1 MLFNYAAYGD
11 VKPND
16 YYNDLAQAFI
26 DEQWTNTAAK
36 TPENGGAIYEQA
48 DIGSAEYNEIEA
60 WVKASVGDVTSG
72 LKDSRDFLRMYFR
85 DIHHRCKRGQ
95 YYKFDDCI
103 WIVND
108 YSQFNGI
115 AQDVGVRRCN
125 NVMRII
131 DPMTGDVFSVPCVI
145 DYDMTS
151 PSTQVSRYVITPN
164 NHAIVKV
171 QGNDDTLRLFKI
183 NTRYMFGGRPFK
195 LCAYQNT
202 LNYSSTDEKPTYLEL
217 DLYLDEVHD
226 GDDIENGLAF
236 NETGAYSE
244 SVSEQE
250 LSDNLNK
257 LMGGV

>member
-1 MLFNYAAYGD
+1 MPFNYDAYGD
-11 VKPND
+11 AKPND
-16 YYNDLAQAFI
+16 YYDDLAQALI
-26 DEQWTNTAAK
+26 NEQWDNTAAK

-60 WVKASVGDVTSG
+60 WVKTSVGDVTSG

-85 DIHHRCKRGQ
+85 DIRHRCKRGQ
-95 YYKFDDCI
+95 YYKFDGCT

-115 AQDVGVRRCN
+115 GQDVGVRRCN
-125 NVMRII
+125 NAMRII
-131 DPMTGDVFSVPCVI
+131 DPTTGSVFSIPCVV

-151 PSTQVSRYVITPN
+151 QSAQVGRYVITPN

-171 QGNDDTLRLFKI
+171 QGNDDTLRLFKL

-195 LCAYQNT
+195 LLAYQNA

-217 DLYLDEVHD
+217 DLYLDELHE
-226 GDDIENGLAF
+226 GDDIENGVAD
-236 NETGAYSE
+236 NGHTSYAE
-244 SVSEQE
+244 SVTV
-250 LSDNLNK
+250 DDMIDRINK
-257 LMGGV
+257 LNGGY